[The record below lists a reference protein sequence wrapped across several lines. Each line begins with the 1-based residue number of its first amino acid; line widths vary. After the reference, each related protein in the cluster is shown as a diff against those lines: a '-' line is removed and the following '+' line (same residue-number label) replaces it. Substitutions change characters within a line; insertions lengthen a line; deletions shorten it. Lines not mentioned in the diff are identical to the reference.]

1 MQYLNA
7 LKAPAIY
14 YEHNSLQAQ
23 NCILAHTSLLKI
35 TPDDFEIVCS
45 HLCLHPDSLSL
56 PLPPIIGLKDLPHLQ

>member
-23 NCILAHTSLLKI
+23 NCILAHVPLLKI
-35 TPDDFEIVCS
+35 IRDDFEIVYS
-45 HLCLHPDSLSL
+45 HLCLHPDSHLL
-56 PLPPIIGLKDLPHLQ
+56 PHPPIFGLKDLPHLQ